1 MVDRLLAFIH
11 SPSRNHLILSNGCL
25 DGLKYTDV
33 GFEVSCFIADI
44 IGDRHLSMRTQD
56 YINKLF
62 REHIFLSDYLGR
74 YLAVTNV
81 GILFEPLLK
90 LDVETLL
97 NRWSQNNT
105 LLLDVGNGILNKN
118 IYYLSKDCKDA
129 FSVPLES
136 INYLVHT

>member
-1 MVDRLLAFIH
+1 
-11 SPSRNHLILSNGCL
+11 
-25 DGLKYTDV
+25 
-33 GFEVSCFIADI
+33 
-44 IGDRHLSMRTQD
+44 MRTQD

-136 INYLVHT
+136 INYLVLT